1 MASNITG
8 SMKGPRLTN
17 IALPCPRT
25 SGFWRLTRK
34 GTTGCNLRETGSKL
48 ARPMGVVGA
57 VVMVEVAAEAVA
69 EAVEA
74 VVVDHPITE
83 V

>member
-1 MASNITG
+1 MMIGGKWA
-8 SMKGPRLTN
+8 
-17 IALPCPRT
+17 
-25 SGFWRLTRK
+25 RK

-57 VVMVEVAAEAVA
+57 VVVVEVAAEAVA